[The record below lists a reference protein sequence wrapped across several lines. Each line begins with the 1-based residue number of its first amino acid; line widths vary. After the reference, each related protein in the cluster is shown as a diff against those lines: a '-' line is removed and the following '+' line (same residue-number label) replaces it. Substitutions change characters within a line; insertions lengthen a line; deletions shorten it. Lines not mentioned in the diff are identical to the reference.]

1 MPNHC
6 DNWVRISG
14 DPHVL
19 LMFESQP
26 FDLEMAAPLPEEM
39 RPEIVTVQK
48 ESDDHIIEAPTKR
61 RVVDRSE
68 WIQEHWG
75 TRWIAPL
82 DDHYSQLRLSRDT
95 EGALQAHFISAWSP
109 PIPFYNRLAE
119 KYPSIKIEYEYTEWG
134 MEMCGYGVGS
144 PGGKPTHYNF
154 GSPEEINELKALRH
168 WNVCI
173 WSPHFSDMICK

>member
-14 DPHVL
+14 DPHIL
-19 LMFESQP
+19 QMFESQP
-26 FDLEMAAPLPEEM
+26 FDLEMATPLPEEM
-39 RPEIVTVQK
+39 RAEIVTVH
-48 ESDDHIIEAPTKR
+48 SIEAPTKR
-61 RVVDRSE
+61 VDSSE

-109 PIPFYNRLAE
+109 PIPFYNTLAE
-119 KYPSIKIEYEYTEWG
+119 KYPSIKIEYESTEWCMG
-134 MEMCGYGVGS
+134 FCGYGVGS

-154 GSPEEINELKALRH
+154 ASPEEINELNALRH

-173 WSPHFSDMICK
+173 WNPHFSPTEKECQ